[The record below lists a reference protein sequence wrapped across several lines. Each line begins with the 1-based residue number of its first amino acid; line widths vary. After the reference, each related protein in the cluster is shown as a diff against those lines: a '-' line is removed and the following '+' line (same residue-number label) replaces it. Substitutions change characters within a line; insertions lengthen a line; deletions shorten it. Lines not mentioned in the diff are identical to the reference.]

1 MQMERRPAAP
11 RASKDYSWY
20 NDLSRGCMAKR
31 ELQRERAVVGATYK
45 DYTKSSLPSAA
56 KATRRLFS
64 VPRYRREL
72 PRYML
77 QSQMRVASHS
87 TNRIPAR
94 GHSGM
99 ATHAFRDQN
108 ATRRRIPTP
117 AFHYPTAMD

>member
-72 PRYML
+72 PRYMI
-77 QSQMRVASHS
+77 QSQIRVASHS
-87 TNRIPAR
+87 TNRIHAR
-94 GHSGM
+94 CHAGM
-99 ATHAFRDQN
+99 TTIIIRESKS
-108 ATRRRIPTP
+108 T
-117 AFHYPTAMD
+117 